1 MTHRWTRWLAPGA
14 TLTAVALLAA
24 CSSGSSSS
32 TSASSSAGASS
43 SPSATSSAS
52 AGVAAAQTMVAQLEG
67 TTSAYPVPT
76 ADVSGVSKFAGKT
89 VFYIPLDAHIPGF
102 VVTAATMKT
111 ALAKA
116 GLKFQECDG
125 QGNPSAIAS
134 CVSQAQ
140 GVNAAGI
147 VLDAIPYGMAQN
159 ALDSAKGKGI
169 PIVIADQ
176 YSQGAQNSNQV
187 AYVQG
192 VVDQPSQIAYWLI
205 ASSGGKASAIVGEEE
220 DSPSSI
226 AYVQNALP
234 IFKQDCPDCRIVVK
248 PITASMSDQQITASV
263 TSNVQTDP
271 TAQYY
276 YTEFE
281 DSLQDTVSGIQAAGK
296 ASSVGIA
303 VAGGS
308 VNGLGLLKSGQL
320 VKAVVAVDQP
330 YAGWALTDEVLRMM
344 TKSGPVTET
353 FPSRLFDATNIGSV
367 QVTSAAQDSGA
378 WFGDDSY
385 QASFEKL
392 WGVG

>member
-1 MTHRWTRWLAPGA
+1 MTHRWMRWLAPGV
-14 TLTAVALLAA
+14 TLTAAALLAA
-24 CSSGSSSS
+24 CSSSSSSS
-32 TSASSSAGASS
+32 TSASSSTGASS

-52 AGVAAAQTMVAQLEG
+52 AGVAAAQKMVAQLEG

-176 YSQGAQNSNQV
+176 YSQGAQSTNQV

-205 ASSGGKASAIVGEEE
+205 ASSGGKASAIIGEEE

-234 IFKQDCPDCRIVVK
+234 IFKQDCPDCHIVVK

-330 YAGWALTDEVLRMM
+330 YAGWALTDEILRMM
-344 TKSGPVTET
+344 TKSGPVSET
-353 FPSRLFDATNIGSV
+353 FPSRLFDAANIGSV
-367 QVTSAAQDSGA
+367 QVTSAAQDSGV

>member
-1 MTHRWTRWLAPGA
+1 MTHRWMRWLAPGA
-14 TLTAVALLAA
+14 TLTAAALLAA
-24 CSSGSSSS
+24 CSSSSSS
-32 TSASSSAGASS
+32 SSSASSSTGASS

-52 AGVAAAQTMVAQLEG
+52 AGLAAAQKMVTQLEG

-76 ADVSGVSKFAGKT
+76 ADVSGVSKFAGRT

-125 QGNPSAIAS
+125 QTNPTAIAS
-134 CVSQAQ
+134 CVGQAE

-159 ALDSAKGKGI
+159 ALDGAKGKGI

-176 YSQGAQNSNQV
+176 YAEGANSNQV
-187 AYVQG
+187 ASVPG
-192 VVDQPSQIAYWLI
+192 VVNQPSQIAYWLI
-205 ASSGGKASAIVGEEE
+205 ASSGGKANAIIGEEE

-234 IFKQDCPDCRIVVK
+234 IFKQDCPDCHIVVK
-248 PITASMSDQQITASV
+248 PITASMSDQQITAAV

-353 FPSRLFDATNIGSV
+353 FPSRLFDAANIGSI

>member
-1 MTHRWTRWLAPGA
+1 MTHRWMRWLAPGA
-14 TLTAVALLAA
+14 TLTAAALLAA
-24 CSSGSSSS
+24 CSSSSSSS
-32 TSASSSAGASS
+32 TSASSGS
-43 SPSATSSAS
+43 SPSATSTAS
-52 AGVAAAQTMVAQLEG
+52 AGLAAAQKMVAQLEG

-176 YSQGAQNSNQV
+176 YSQGAQNTNQV

-205 ASSGGKASAIVGEEE
+205 ASSGGKASAIIGEEE

-234 IFKQDCPDCRIVVK
+234 IFKQDCPDCHIVVK
-248 PITASMSDQQITASV
+248 PITASMSDQQITAAV

-296 ASSVGIA
+296 ASSVGIE